1 MVGKNRGRPI
11 IQEQVQIERTLRP
24 YFERNLSASFTA
36 RMTKYNVK
44 TVCKY
49 FDELAD
55 QRRESEEKDFVE
67 REKKERERIRLSF
80 DNIIFEEYELL
91 DEIKKEIAKYK
102 QKDQAVPRY
111 LIASQLEILRT
122 ISSMT
127 EKKGSFLL
135 QMPLDESIQK
145 MIEAKM
151 KNVNTKPGN

>member
-55 QRRESEEKDFVE
+55 QIRESEEKDFVE